1 MSTRDPILTRET
13 VLSDIKSTLAD
24 HKKSSSAAA
33 GESALEAQQVELV
46 QMETECYVKRIHQ
59 LLNKAKE
66 IYKLA
71 SENHF

>member
-1 MSTRDPILTRET
+1 MSTRDPTLTRET
-13 VLSDIKSTLAD
+13 LLFDIKSTLAD
-24 HKKSSSAAA
+24 HRKSSSAA

>member
-1 MSTRDPILTRET
+1 MSTRNPILTRET
-13 VLSDIKSTLAD
+13 LLSDIKSTLAD
-24 HKKSSSAAA
+24 HRKPSSAA